1 MILEPFGTSES
12 LGLRTD
18 FALTHNNSPED
29 DYFIQA
35 YDIQAPESFPD
46 LFYLPTKEP
55 KPTKEEKKSEK
66 PALYKSEEDI
76 TMRIWV
82 GGIAFFGLFVLYR
95 CLNR

>member
-18 FALTHNNSPED
+18 FALTHNNSSDD

-35 YDIQAPESFPD
+35 YDIRAPESFPD

-55 KPTKEEKKSEK
+55 KPEPKKPEK
-66 PALYKSEEDI
+66 PVLNKSEEDI